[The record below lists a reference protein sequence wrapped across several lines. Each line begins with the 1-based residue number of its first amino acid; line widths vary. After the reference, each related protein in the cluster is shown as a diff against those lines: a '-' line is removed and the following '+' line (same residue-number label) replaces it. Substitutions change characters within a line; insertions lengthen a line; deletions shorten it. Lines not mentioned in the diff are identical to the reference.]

1 MNDTTVTI
9 TTAVP
14 AGVDLA
20 PERHDKL
27 VAAMV
32 AGRAADA
39 TATEARA
46 GLLAGNALLTAYWSL
61 IVKRARA
68 GLHAA
73 AADDRAGEAGVRAVT
88 AVRTFDP
95 TRGASLLT
103 WLQTQRVW
111 SGEAVATAAMPIGV
125 PSSREERRASWR
137 SGARDSVLSLD
148 LDPKL
153 GETADPAAGTAVFE
167 LAQDLAT
174 AMTALGSRDREW
186 IAAAYGL
193 GGIVPVRVEEIATA
207 AGVTERTVR
216 RSLAASRDSLR
227 EQAPWLAFAA

>member
-14 AGVDLA
+14 AGVDLS
-20 PERHDKL
+20 PERHDEL

-32 AGRAADA
+32 VGRAAEA
-39 TATEARA
+39 TATEVRA

-61 IVKRARA
+61 IVRRARA
-68 GLHAA
+68 GLHGA

-95 TRGASLLT
+95 TRGATLQT
-103 WLQTQRVW
+103 WLMTQRVW
-111 SGEAVATAAMPIGV
+111 SGEAVATAAMPLGV
-125 PSSREERRASWR
+125 PSSRKDRREGWR
-137 SGARDSVLSLD
+137 SGDRDSVLSLN
-148 LDPKL
+148 L
-153 GETADPAAGTAVFE
+153 GETADPAAGTEAFE

-174 AMTALGSRDREW
+174 AMAALGSRDREW
-186 IAAAYGL
+186 ITAAYGL
-193 GGIVPVRVEEIATA
+193 GGIVPVRAEEIAAA